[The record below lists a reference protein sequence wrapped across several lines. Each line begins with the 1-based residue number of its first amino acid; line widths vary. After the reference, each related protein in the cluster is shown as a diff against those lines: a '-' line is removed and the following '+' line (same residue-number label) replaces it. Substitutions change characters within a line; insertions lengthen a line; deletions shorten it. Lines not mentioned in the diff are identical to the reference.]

1 MWGLITLPPFAMGG
15 EDDNAEV
22 QEVPGGDVS
31 RARARYAGRVS
42 GPFLCVRQLRPAG
55 RSRELRAA
63 HAFVRGRR
71 VRSISLGKGRIDRT
85 AGGDYDNLALAKGV
99 CHRERRC
106 SYERT
111 HSSGQCRP
119 AGDGCC
125 LAAVGLPLGAE
136 SFSVSSLGGA
146 SWCAVAE
153 QRHTSTLGYGTQ
165 PAKVRGV
172 DLATTEV
179 PN

>member
-1 MWGLITLPPFAMGG
+1 MHLRSLIRLPPFAMGG
-15 EDDNAEV
+15 EDYDAKV

-31 RARARYAGRVS
+31 RARARHAGRVS

-71 VRSISLGKGRIDRT
+71 VRSISLGKGRIDKT
-85 AGGDYDNLALAKGV
+85 AGVDYDDFALEKGV
-99 CHRERRC
+99 CLRERRC
-106 SYERT
+106 SYGRT

-125 LAAVGLPLGAE
+125 LAAVGLPFGAE
-136 SFSVSSLGGA
+136 SLSVSFEGGA
-146 SWCAVAE
+146 FWCAVAK
-153 QRHTSTLGYGTQ
+153 QRQTSTLGFGKQ
-165 PAKVRGV
+165 PAK
-172 DLATTEV
+172 
-179 PN
+179 